1 MHARTILPK
10 KKVPSS
16 IPGAYSAALAAVCVA
31 ILLLL
36 LLCPPTADRRSAS
49 WSRPRRFAARRL
61 GLALGDSPL
70 GVSVSRP
77 TRYSCCKHTIRL
89 IVDVR
94 FNVPWQYHSAYP
106 GTALPKRPSAAPR
119 TNQRT
124 LLMCFNS
131 CGYSSVRAHK
141 KTFLNSFEL
150 MPPNRDLPY

>member
-10 KKVPSS
+10 KKGPWFD
-16 IPGAYSAALAAVCVA
+16 PGAYSAALAAVCVA

-49 WSRPRRFAARRL
+49 WSRPWRFAARRL

-94 FNVPWQYHSAYP
+94 FNVPWQYQSAYP
-106 GTALPKRPSAAPR
+106 GTVLPKRPSVAPR
-119 TNQRT
+119 TNWHHLVQKPIIFFLCYT
-124 LLMCFNS
+124 TCVIL
-131 CGYSSVRAHK
+131 SSGARAK
-141 KTFLNSFEL
+141 YMSL
-150 MPPNRDLPY
+150 YI